1 MKKLHNIVLWL
12 FVLVSVGMVCW
23 AISAGMDAPASAKIA
38 NATPLVQQLDD
49 EGVPMEDENGEP
61 VSVATTEAGIESLG
75 YIFANQ
81 LEEGIYTEAQIA
93 EKQAE
98 LENIINVLI
107 PEYEAKVAAKADAA
121 AAAEQ
126 VIAEIGENARGANR
140 RRLEEAQAVKAE
152 FAALNDTLN
161 NHRTNVDILNENIAA
176 SITAN
181 ADAKELGEGMKSLA
195 TAIHWNLMWFYF
207 LMAFSIAFVIINWL
221 MSMFQNKG
229 SLVNTLVYLVVVGGI
244 VGVAYWF
251 ASGNGWAEG
260 ATLKD
265 AAGHDLGIGT
275 DPATRTVFGEFEY
288 MIADTSILITYIA
301 AAGAVL
307 GAVYSAVISIFK
319 S

>member
-1 MKKLHNIVLWL
+1 MKKLNSIVLWL
-12 FVLVSVGMVCW
+12 FVLISLGMVCW
-23 AISAGMDAPASAKIA
+23 AISAGIDAPDSAKIA

-49 EGVPMEDENGEP
+49 EGVPMEDENGDP
-61 VSVATTEAGIESLG
+61 VSVTNTADGIESLG

-81 LEEGIYTEAQIA
+81 LEDGIYTEAQIV

-126 VIAEIGENARGANR
+126 VIAEIGDNARGANR
-140 RRLEEAQAVKAE
+140 RRLEEAQAVQAE

-181 ADAKELGEGMKSLA
+181 AEAKELGEGMMSLA

-207 LMAFSIAFVIINWL
+207 LMAFAITFVVGNWL

-229 SLVNTLVYLVVVGGI
+229 SLVNTLVYIVVVGAI
-244 VGVAYWF
+244 VGIAYWF
-251 ASGNGWAEG
+251 ASGNEWDVN
-260 ATLKD
+260 TLKD
-265 AAGHDLGIGT
+265 ASGHDLGIGT

-288 MIADTSILITYIA
+288 MVADTSILITYIA
-301 AAGAVL
+301 AAGAIL
-307 GAVYSAVISIFK
+307 AAIYSAVISIFK

>member
-1 MKKLHNIVLWL
+1 
-12 FVLVSVGMVCW
+12 
-23 AISAGMDAPASAKIA
+23 
-38 NATPLVQQLDD
+38 
-49 EGVPMEDENGEP
+49 ME
-61 VSVATTEAGIESLG
+61 
-75 YIFANQ
+75 
-81 LEEGIYTEAQIA
+81 
-93 EKQAE
+93 
-98 LENIINVLI
+98 
-107 PEYEAKVAAKADAA
+107 
-121 AAAEQ
+121 
-126 VIAEIGENARGANR
+126 
-140 RRLEEAQAVKAE
+140 
-152 FAALNDTLN
+152 
-161 NHRTNVDILNENIAA
+161 ENIAA
-176 SITAN
+176 SVKAN
-181 ADAKELGEGMKSLA
+181 EEAALNAQNMENLA
-195 TAIHWNLMWFYF
+195 VAINWNLMWFYF

-229 SLVNTLVYLVVVGGI
+229 SLVNTLVYLIVVGGI

-307 GAVYSAVISIFK
+307 AAVYSAVISIFK